1 MAIKIDLLPA
11 YVGLR
16 RWFKR
21 ALIASAALVAA
32 IGAILFL
39 LHYKGQQQ
47 LAKLNQE
54 LQGVETNARAT
65 EAAETAKTAAET
77 AAAPLQAF
85 SDFVVAAGKTG
96 AERAALLDM
105 VRRYI
110 YGGAVVSA
118 IDISN
123 GQTVRLSATMTTPD
137 DYARFLLNLRRGS
150 ASNGGP
156 LFAAEPR
163 TNSVRSTGV
172 PGGPTRAFVA
182 PGPGPTARTIQ
193 FPLQISAEGTLKD
206 PVVVPTETGAGGSA
220 APGGGPG
227 GPPGGPPM

>member
-21 ALIASAALVAA
+21 AIVAA
-32 IGAILFL
+32 VLLVGAVGAILFL
-39 LHYKGQQQ
+39 LYYKGQQQ
-47 LAKLNQE
+47 LAKVQADLE
-54 LQGVETNARAT
+54 GVRANAAIT
-65 EAAETAKTAAET
+65 EAADTAKAAAET

-85 SDFVVAAGKTG
+85 TDFMVAAGKTG

-123 GQTVRLSATMTTPD
+123 GQTVKINATMTTPD

-163 TNSVRSTGV
+163 SNSVKTTGV
-172 PGGPTRAFVA
+172 PGGPTTPFRA
-182 PGPGPTARTIQ
+182 PGPGPTAQVIA
-193 FPLQISAEGTLKD
+193 FPLQVAAEGTLKD
-206 PVVVPTETGAGGSA
+206 PVVVPTEPPAAGAAAPAAGG
-220 APGGGPG
+220 APGE
-227 GPPGGPPM
+227 PPL

>member
-21 ALIASAALVAA
+21 AVTAAVLLVAA

-39 LHYKGQQQ
+39 LYYKGQQQ
-47 LAKLNQE
+47 LAKLQAD
-54 LQGVETNARAT
+54 LQGVEANAQIT
-65 EAAETAKTAAET
+65 EAADAAKTTAEST
-77 AAAPLQAF
+77 AAPLQAF
-85 SDFVVAAGKTG
+85 SDFMVAAGKTG

-123 GQTVRLSATMTTPD
+123 GQTVKINATMATPD

-150 ASNGGP
+150 ASNGGA
-156 LFAAEPR
+156 LFAAEPKS
-163 TNSVRSTGV
+163 NSVKSVGV
-172 PGGPTRAFVA
+172 PGGPTRPFVV
-182 PGPGPTARTIQ
+182 PTAGLTAQVIPY
-193 FPLQISAEGTLKD
+193 PLQIAAEGSLKD
-206 PVVVPTETGAGGSA
+206 PIVVPTEAAGGAA
-220 APGGGPG
+220 APAPG
-227 GPPGGPPM
+227 APPA

>member
-11 YVGLR
+11 YVALR

-21 ALIASAALVAA
+21 ALIASVALVAA

-39 LHYKGQQQ
+39 LHYRGQQQ
-47 LAKLNQE
+47 LAKLDE
-54 LQGVETNARAT
+54 DIQGVEANAAAT
-65 EAAETAKTAAET
+65 EAAEAAKLAADNT
-77 AAAPLQAF
+77 AAPLQAF
-85 SDFVVAAGKTG
+85 TDFTVAAGKTG

-110 YGGAVVSA
+110 YGGAVVSS

-123 GQTVRLSATMTTPD
+123 GQTVRISATMATPD

-172 PGGPTRAFVA
+172 PGGPTTPFVR
-182 PGPGPTARTIQ
+182 PGPGPTPRTIT
-193 FPLQISAEGTLKD
+193 FPLQVSAEGTLKD
-206 PVVVPTETGAGGSA
+206 PVIVPAEAGGGAAA
-220 APGGGPG
+220 APGGA
-227 GPPGGPPM
+227 PPGEPPPT